1 MMFACLTCT
10 LFLMTVAMAGLIG
23 QLSGCTYNGTQM
35 TEYAHCIAENNENN
49 KTGVQYQNYWKSRK
63 SDLGKLIIVEPVPVA
78 EAIEV
83 VFRSLKRYY
92 TFENF
97 KAAEFLES
105 IGQFENA
112 FMELVQM
119 KETRNHVLFSHA
131 VSLFRVMMRAAKY
144 MVNYS
149 TLTLPGS
156 ELVVN
161 VVELNIRAL
170 ALSNMS
176 GDLDKSI
183 ERYDEKLTYLIDTLD
198 LWMDEFQ
205 LVTDAPLLMRVIF
218 RDQTARTRKMLD
230 KFLAQA

>member
-1 MMFACLTCT
+1 MFACLSCT
-10 LFLMTVAMAGLIG
+10 TYLMTVAMAGSIW
-23 QLSGCTYNGTQM
+23 QLPGCIYNGTQM
-35 TEYAHCIAENNENN
+35 TEYAHCIAENNM
-49 KTGVQYQNYWKSRK
+49 TGVEYQNSWNRPESNW
-63 SDLGKLIIVEPVPVA
+63 GKLIVVEPSSVA

-83 VFRSLKRYY
+83 VFRSLRRFF

-97 KAAEFLES
+97 KAAEFLNS
-105 IGQFENA
+105 IGTFENI
-112 FMELVQM
+112 FVELAKMQ
-119 KETRNHVLFSHA
+119 ETRNDMSFANAISV
-131 VSLFRVMMRAAKY
+131 FRVMVGAAKY

-149 TLTLPGS
+149 TLTLQGS
-156 ELVVN
+156 ELVLN

-198 LWMDEFQ
+198 LWMDEFS

-218 RDQTARTRKMLD
+218 RDQAARTRKTLD